1 MNEKGGKKTQTNDPS
16 KEFKPGFGLE
26 VTAYHPLQPHGLKVQ
41 LGNAFLSVKA
51 DPVSPESKSKSQK
64 RVSSLYVHTLS
75 CFY

>member
-1 MNEKGGKKTQTNDPS
+1 MNEKGREKQPKPTTPQ
-16 KEFKPGFGLE
+16 EFKPGFGLE
-26 VTAYHPLQPHGLKVQ
+26 VTAYHPQQPRGLKFQ